1 MLQVIANGAVSGL
14 VLALLALGF
23 QFVFLPTRTF
33 HIAAAGVY
41 TLAPYVA
48 MSTLRTPGGSW
59 GLAVLFSLAAAVIV
73 SGLCEL
79 LNHRILERREASE
92 GAHMISSLGLS
103 IVIVQVVAM
112 IWGNDNQTLR
122 QELDATWRLAGIVL
136 TRAQVLAALASA
148 MILIAMGIFLKYS
161 RLGIHY
167 RALSD
172 NSIEFSLLG
181 YNVHSY
187 RLGAFCLSGLLV
199 GLAALLTAN
208 DVGFE
213 PYGGLNALLL
223 AVVAVI
229 IGGKDSFF
237 GPVVG
242 AFMLGVLR
250 TCVVYWWSARW
261 QDVITFL
268 LLAFFLY
275 VLPQGLFSVR
285 TRLEAAE

>member
-1 MLQVIANGAVSGL
+1 MLQILVNGTISGL

-41 TLAPYVA
+41 TVAPYVA
-48 MSTLRTPGGSW
+48 MSVLQVSGSW
-59 GLAVLFSLAAAVIV
+59 IIAVGVSLVAVVAV

-79 LNHRILERREASE
+79 LNHRRLERREASA

-103 IVIVQVVAM
+103 IIIVQIVAM
-112 IWGNDNQTLR
+112 IWGNDSQTLR
-122 QELDATWRLAGIVL
+122 QGLDASWRLSGIVL
-136 TRAQVLAALASA
+136 TRAQLIAALGSLA
-148 MILIAMGIFLKYS
+148 ILLGMGIFLRHS
-161 RLGIHY
+161 ELGIRY

-172 NSIEFSLLG
+172 NPTEFALLG
-181 YNVHSY
+181 FNIHAY

-199 GLAALLTAN
+199 GMAALLTAN

-213 PYGGLNALLL
+213 PYGGLHALLL
-223 AVVAVI
+223 AIVAVI
-229 IGGKDSFF
+229 IGGKGSFF
-237 GPVVG
+237 GPVAG
-242 AFMLGVLR
+242 GFMLGILR
-250 TCVVYWWSARW
+250 TCVVYCWSARW

-268 LLAFFLY
+268 LLAVFLY